1 MRLIAYT
8 TPPQM
13 EHKAQQEARQAGHRA
28 YVPTEPKQYQRGSK
42 SHTRRVPS
50 VRGYVFSEGK
60 PYDAKHLRTAIGT
73 VTRQEITRLYV
84 RSSKTQRAYPFK
96 RGDQVSIRKGL
107 NADVPA
113 IVTQVL
119 RGGRYEVAVTMLGK
133 ACRVS
138 VRETDMLHM
147 HPHK

>member
-50 VRGYVFSEGK
+50 VRGYLFSEGK
-60 PYDAKHLRTAIGT
+60 PHEAKYIKASIGT
-73 VTRQEITRLYV
+73 VTRQEITRLYI
-84 RSSKTQRAYPFK
+84 RSSKTQRAHAYKAGDRVMVK
-96 RGDQVSIRKGL
+96 RGHLAEI
-107 NADVPA
+107 PA
-113 IVTQVL
+113 TVVRTH
-119 RGGRYEVAVTMLGK
+119 GSGWYELAVDMLGK
-133 ACRVS
+133 TCLIRID
-138 VRETDMLHM
+138 EPNI
-147 HPHK
+147 HPGIK